1 MRIGSVVVPPKQLGK
16 YEVGAKIGG
25 GGMASVYIGRTTLD
39 DGTEERVALKVI
51 RDELAHDEQF
61 KSMFIDEAKIL
72 AQLSHPN
79 VIKTLEYGVTGH
91 HRFIAMELLSGR
103 TYSDVWEL
111 LVVKGERLSPTLAA
125 WLCARVAEG
134 LHHAHELVD
143 DVGQPLG
150 VIHRDVN
157 PGNIFLTHG
166 GDVKLIDFGLAKA
179 RVRLSKSA
187 DGIVKGKIPYLAPE
201 QAHGRPIDRRID
213 VYALGATLWE
223 SVTMKRLF
231 KRDTD
236 VDTLRAIREAKV
248 PDVRTMIEGF
258 PADLWY
264 IIEKSLREDRDA
276 RYETADELRKELDE
290 FVGDDAHR
298 AAQMKEELSA
308 LLTGLFPGQEAR
320 QARWEEAATSV
331 RMPMH
336 TMPPPAP
343 VPIAS
348 TSMLE
353 NAEASDSEIEPMPES
368 VTGDAILIEPSPPP
382 PPPPP
387 RPVPSTPPS
396 ASATEVTAPAEVAA
410 PAPAPAAHTNGA
422 RTTKPDRTKKKKKPK
437 AKSKAK
443 TAKTR
448 SSRPPPVKETE
459 RASDAPVA
467 ARVETSDAPEP
478 VRDDREATEKRPE
491 KRATKRAAKPNDS
504 RGEKRIEKR
513 SPKGP
518 ESTDRF
524 AAIRDEAAPKRMWVS
539 LVVVVA
545 VVLALALALS
555 AR

>member
-1 MRIGSVVVPPKQLGK
+1 VRIAPALAPPKQLGK

-25 GGMASVYIGRTTLD
+25 GGMATVYVGRATRE

-79 VIKTLEYGVTGH
+79 VIHTLEYGVTGA

-103 TYSDVWEL
+103 TYSDVWDL
-111 LVVKGERLSPTLAA
+111 LAMKGEKMPPWLAA
-125 WLCARVAEG
+125 WLCARIADG
-134 LHHAHELVD
+134 LHSAHELVD

-157 PGNIFLTHG
+157 PSNIFLTHG

-179 RVRLSKSA
+179 RVRLSKSE

-223 SVTMKRLF
+223 SSTMKRLF

-248 PDVRTMIEGF
+248 PDVRTMVEGF
-258 PADLWY
+258 PPDLWY
-264 IIEKSLREDRDA
+264 IIEKSLRIDRDA
-276 RYETADELRKELDE
+276 RYETADEFRKELDD
-290 FVGDDAHR
+290 FVGAR
-298 AAQMKEELSA
+298 APQMKDELAS
-308 LLTGLFPGQEAR
+308 LLTRLFPGQEER
-320 QARWEEAATSV
+320 QATWERAAASV
-331 RMPMH
+331 RMPVH

-343 VPIAS
+343 VPVAS

-353 NAEASDSEIEPMPES
+353 PDSASDRDSDAGPAPSKPPES
-368 VTGDAILIEPSPPP
+368 ATVKVGTAAGAAAKAKASTETDAKAKPVAEP
-382 PPPPP
+382 
-387 RPVPSTPPS
+387 R
-396 ASATEVTAPAEVAA
+396 AEA
-410 PAPAPAAHTNGA
+410 PAPTPTPTATPTPSPAK
-422 RTTKPDRTKKKKKPK
+422 TKPKGKTKAKAKGKSKGK

-443 TAKTR
+443 
-448 SSRPPPVKETE
+448 S
-459 RASDAPVA
+459 RASHAPPARESERPRSVPA
-467 ARVETSDAPEP
+467 APRS
-478 VRDDREATEKRPE
+478 R
-491 KRATKRAAKPNDS
+491 RAAETHVEN
-504 RGEKRIEKR
+504 
-513 SPKGP
+513 
-518 ESTDRF
+518 TDRF
-524 AAIRDEAAPKRMWVS
+524 AAARDPAAPKRMWIS
-539 LVVVVA
+539 LLIVA
-545 VVLALALALS
+545 AVLLALALAVA

>member
-1 MRIGSVVVPPKQLGK
+1 MRIGSVVAPPKQLGK

-25 GGMASVYIGRTTLD
+25 GGMASVYIGRATLE

-51 RDELAHDEQF
+51 RDELAHNEEF

-79 VIKTLEYGVTGH
+79 VIKTLEYGVTGA

-103 TYSDVWEL
+103 TYSDVWDL
-111 LVVKGERLSPTLAA
+111 LAVKGQRVPPWLAA

-157 PGNIFLTHG
+157 PSNIFLTHG
-166 GDVKLIDFGLAKA
+166 GEVKLIDFGLAKA
-179 RVRLSKSA
+179 RTRLSKSA

-258 PADLWY
+258 PPDLWY

-290 FVGDDAHR
+290 FVGDR
-298 AAQMKEELSA
+298 APQMRDELSA

-343 VPIAS
+343 VPVAS
-348 TSMLE
+348 TRMLE
-353 NAEASDSEIEPMPES
+353 DPEPSAPEIEPLPES
-368 VTGDAILIEPSPPP
+368 VRVDAD
-382 PPPPP
+382 
-387 RPVPSTPPS
+387 
-396 ASATEVTAPAEVAA
+396 ASADAKADADESALVVET
-410 PAPAPAAHTNGA
+410 PAPGAAAKG
-422 RTTKPDRTKKKKKPK
+422 TKKKKKAKGTK
-437 AKSKAK
+437 AKARSS
-443 TAKTR
+443 KTR
-448 SSRPPPVKETE
+448 SSRPPPVKAEARTSETAP
-459 RASDAPVA
+459 RARRTREP
-467 ARVETSDAPEP
+467 ARE
-478 VRDDREATEKRPE
+478 VRHAKEKRPAQ
-491 KRATKRAAKPNDS
+491 RAET
-504 RGEKRIEKR
+504 
-513 SPKGP
+513 
-518 ESTDRF
+518 TDRF
-524 AAIRDEAAPKRMWVS
+524 AAIRDEAAPKRMWIS